1 MLNRF
6 SPIQYSHSGFPVS
19 AAYLRLSP
27 LESALAE
34 NVSATSLESALPKCG
49 VLTPLES
56 AHTKR
61 PGEGTPITVNLLSAL
76 STRRTNSANAKPPR
90 NKDRETGHCPGWL
103 LGIPRTRDPRKTVRS
118 WNMVRMLSFLFAP
131 AKVSNPWQHAF

>member
-34 NVSATSLESALPKCG
+34 NVSATS
-49 VLTPLES
+49 LES

>member
-27 LESALAE
+27 
-34 NVSATSLESALPKCG
+34 LESALPKCG

>member
-27 LESALAE
+27 LASALGE
-34 NVSATSLESALPKCG
+34 NASATYLESPLPKCCA
-49 VLTPLES
+49 VTPLES
-56 AHTKR
+56 AHTKN

-76 STRRTNSANAKPPR
+76 STRCTNSANAWPPR
-90 NKDRETGHCPGWL
+90 NKDRETRHCPGWL
-103 LGIPRTRDPRKTVRS
+103 LGIPRTRDPRNTVRS
-118 WNMVRMLSFLFAP
+118 WNMVRM
-131 AKVSNPWQHAF
+131 